1 MIVTF
6 RSKATGELIMMGQH
20 AMPLLQAA
28 GKTVDT
34 LQQARGVF
42 TADQLDGAITGI
54 ERAIDTSKDPDFNED
69 DPEQAAR
76 AQQYVGLRQRAH
88 PLLDMLAK
96 AQAKGVDVM
105 WEVSG
110 K

>member
-6 RSKATGELIMMGQH
+6 RSKAAGELIMLGQH
-20 AMPLLQAA
+20 AKPLMQAA
-28 GKTVDT
+28 GKSEEILTEP
-34 LQQARGVF
+34 RGVF
-42 TADQLDGAITGI
+42 TAAQLADAIAGI
-54 ERAIDTSKDPDFNED
+54 ERAIDVSKDPDFNED

-88 PLLDMLAK
+88 PLLDMLTKAK
-96 AQAKGVDVM
+96 TKGVDVM
-105 WEVSG
+105 WEVTG

>member
-6 RSKATGELIMMGQH
+6 RSKAAGELIMLGQH
-20 AMPLLQAA
+20 AKPLMQAA
-28 GKTVDT
+28 GKSDEI
-34 LQQARGVF
+34 LKEPRGVF
-42 TADQLDGAITGI
+42 TAAQLADAIAGI
-54 ERAIDTSKDPDFNED
+54 ERAIDVSKDPDFNED

-96 AQAKGVDVM
+96 AKAKGVDVV

>member
-6 RSKATGELIMMGQH
+6 RSKASGELIMMGQH

-28 GKTVDT
+28 GKTDETV
-34 LQQARGVF
+34 QGARGVF
-42 TADQLDGAITGI
+42 TADQLASAIAGI
-54 ERAIDTSKDPDFNED
+54 ERAIDSTQDPDFNED

-76 AQQYVGLRQRAH
+76 ALQYVGLRQRAH
-88 PLLDMLAK
+88 PLLDMLGK

>member
-6 RSKATGELIMMGQH
+6 RSKATGELIMLGHH
-20 AMPLLQAA
+20 AKPLMQAA
-28 GKTVDT
+28 GKPEEI
-34 LQQARGVF
+34 LQEPRGVF
-42 TADQLDGAITGI
+42 TAAQLDDAIAGI
-54 ERAIDTSKDPDFNED
+54 ERAIDVSKDPNFNED

-88 PLLDMLAK
+88 PLLDMLSK
-96 AQAKGVDVM
+96 ARTKGVDVV